1 MITRHRT
8 TLARAFTCLVALVAM
23 SACSVSTAHLTD
35 LKLSKDKDMT
45 AAADTFAPTDTI
57 YATSGIANNPSKATL
72 VWHITAVNAKG
83 QPPNTK
89 IAQLDKSFDLD
100 ADGTSSYSLTPP
112 TAGWPVGSYQIE
124 VDMMIDGVQKE
135 QKTATFTVAS

>member
-8 TLARAFTCLVALVAM
+8 TFSRVFTCLVALVAI

-35 LKLSKDKDMT
+35 LKLAKDKAMT
-45 AAADTFAPTDTI
+45 TATDTFAPTDEVF
-57 YATSGIANNPSKATL
+57 AQSGIANNPSKATL
-72 VWHITAVNAKG
+72 VWHITAVNVKG

-89 IAQLDKSFDLD
+89 ISQLDKSFDLD
-100 ADGTSSYSLTPP
+100 SDGTSSYNITPP

-124 VDMMIDGVQKE
+124 VDMMVDGVQKE
-135 QKTATFTVAS
+135 QKTATFTVGS